1 MQVFVTTNWQRKA
14 SCRGTDS
21 SIFFSEQQE
30 QKIKALKICSTCPVK
45 SECLEYA
52 ISNELT
58 KGRIGIF
65 GGKTPRQ
72 RRIIYDKRLQA
83 LKQNREP
90 SRE

>member
-1 MQVFVTTNWQRKA
+1 MTTDWQQKA

-21 SIFFSEQQE
+21 TIFFSEHQE
-30 QKIKALKICSTCPVK
+30 QKSKALKMCSSCPVK

-83 LKQNREP
+83 LKQNREA